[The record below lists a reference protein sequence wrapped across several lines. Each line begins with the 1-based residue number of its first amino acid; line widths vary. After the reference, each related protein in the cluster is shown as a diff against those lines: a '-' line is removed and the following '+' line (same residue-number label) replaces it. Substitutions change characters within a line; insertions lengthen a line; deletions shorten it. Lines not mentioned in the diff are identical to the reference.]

1 MIFLDFEVF
10 AHDWLVVFADT
21 EKEEFRTI
29 CNDADELRRYYQE
42 HKKDIFIGYNIRK
55 YDQWIFKAILAGLN
69 PKAMNDHIILFG
81 GEGYTF
87 SSLLKAFPII
97 FFDVM
102 PNIPVSLKTL
112 EGFMGNNI
120 KETEVNFDLGRKLT
134 DEELKLTEQYCRA
147 DVEALMDVFV
157 LRKKEFESHLSLIT
171 AFDLPIQYLSKTQAQ
186 ISAEILGCE
195 RVDFHDEWHI
205 ELVDTLRIKKYAHVI
220 DWFNQQGSYVAKLE
234 TMVAGVKHIFAF
246 GGLHGAREQYHG
258 TGQILHVD
266 VNSYYPSIM
275 IEYGLLSRSVKNPE
289 KYREIRDKRLQYKKE
304 KNPLQAPYKIVLN
317 GTYGICK
324 DKHSKAYDP
333 RRANEV
339 CINGQLL
346 LLDLIEHLEAI
357 EGFELI
363 QSNTDGLIIKI
374 PDTDEAFDQVDDIC
388 YEWESRTRM
397 GLGFDYIQEIW
408 QKDVNNY
415 VFVDVDGEVERKGAY
430 VKGNTALDNDLP
442 ILNTALVDYFTKG
455 IPVEK
460 TIMDCKDLQ
469 QFQKIY
475 KLTSKY
481 LYAKHNNR
489 KLQGK
494 VFRVFAS
501 NDGMS
506 TPLYK
511 VKQKYRRDGND
522 YLSDEKF
529 INCPKRCFIRNGDIK
544 GVSTDDVPELDKEWY
559 IEQAKKRLK
568 DYGLFQDS
576 SEIVRSLW

>member
-1 MIFLDFEVF
+1 
-10 AHDWLVVFADT
+10 
-21 EKEEFRTI
+21 
-29 CNDADELRRYYQE
+29 
-42 HKKDIFIGYNIRK
+42 
-55 YDQWIFKAILAGLN
+55 
-69 PKAMNDHIILFG
+69 
-81 GEGYTF
+81 
-87 SSLLKAFPII
+87 
-97 FFDVM
+97 
-102 PNIPVSLKTL
+102 
-112 EGFMGNNI
+112 
-120 KETEVNFDLGRKLT
+120 
-134 DEELKLTEQYCRA
+134 
-147 DVEALMDVFV
+147 
-157 LRKKEFESHLSLIT
+157 
-171 AFDLPIQYLSKTQAQ
+171 
-186 ISAEILGCE
+186 
-195 RVDFHDEWHI
+195 
-205 ELVDTLRIKKYAHVI
+205 
-220 DWFNQQGSYVAKLE
+220 
-234 TMVAGVKHIFAF
+234 
-246 GGLHGAREQYHG
+246 
-258 TGQILHVD
+258 
-266 VNSYYPSIM
+266 
-275 IEYGLLSRSVKNPE
+275 
-289 KYREIRDKRLQYKKE
+289 
-304 KNPLQAPYKIVLN
+304 
-317 GTYGICK
+317 
-324 DKHSKAYDP
+324 
-333 RRANEV
+333 
-339 CINGQLL
+339 
-346 LLDLIEHLEAI
+346 
-357 EGFELI
+357 
-363 QSNTDGLIIKI
+363 
-374 PDTDEAFDQVDDIC
+374 
-388 YEWESRTRM
+388 M